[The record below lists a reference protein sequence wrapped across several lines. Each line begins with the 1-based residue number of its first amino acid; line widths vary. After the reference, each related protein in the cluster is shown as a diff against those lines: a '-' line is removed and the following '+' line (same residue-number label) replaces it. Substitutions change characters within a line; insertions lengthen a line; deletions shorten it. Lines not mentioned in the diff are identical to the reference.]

1 MQYQPVKMIN
11 TDKLADIVGG
21 RYALTCLV
29 AKRMIEI
36 NAGSPLLVEEEDGER
51 TIDAVC
57 REIEEGKI
65 WLERPGMTESYDVAA
80 QEDIGELLDLD

>member
-11 TDKLADIVGG
+11 TDKLANIVGG

-29 AKRMIEI
+29 SKRMIEI
-36 NAGSPLLVEEEDGER
+36 NAGSPLLVKKAAGER

-65 WLERPGMTESYDVAA
+65 WLERPGMTESYDIAA
-80 QEDIGELLDLD
+80 QEDFNELLDLE